1 MLAQGAKGNL
11 AMCDYKNIL
20 CKVKHGSF
28 DYQKSFVLTSL
39 LKLKRINNL
48 TRLEWR
54 CEDLCVASKIATLC
68 RVSDFILVA
77 RMWAECHYSLL
88 C

>member
-1 MLAQGAKGNL
+1 
-11 AMCDYKNIL
+11 MCDYKNTL
-20 CKVKHGSF
+20 CKVKPASF
-28 DYQKSFVLTSL
+28 DYEKSFVLTSL
-39 LKLKRINNL
+39 LKLKCINNL
-48 TRLEWR
+48 TPLEQG

-77 RMWAECHYSLL
+77 GMWAECHCSLL